1 MVERRIVCCG
11 DSNTYGYDPRSWMGG
26 RYPPQIRWTDQ
37 LEALSPGRRVI
48 NLGENGREIPRRPWE
63 LQRLEEALRR
73 AAPVDVL
80 TVMLGGNDL
89 LQMAVPQAEQVSRRM
104 EALLAWLEM
113 RRGQWGE
120 STRLLLVA
128 PPPMRRGAWVDQDAL
143 VEESRRL
150 GECYRALA
158 QGRGIPFADAGA
170 WEVELAFDGVHFTPR
185 GHLAFARG
193 MDGALKEL
201 EQL

>member
-1 MVERRIVCCG
+1 MERRIVCCG

-26 RYPPQIRWTDQ
+26 RYPTQIRWTDQ

-120 STRLLLVA
+120 GTRLLLVA

-158 QGRGIPFADAGA
+158 QSRGIPFADAGA